1 MILYQQGGDS
11 LSVGERL
18 QKARKALHVTQVEFG
33 ESLGITQ
40 SAISAVE
47 SGKVKLTDRLA
58 QSIQSN
64 YNINVEWLRTGEGEM
79 LVEPSEDEQLAQF
92 VGEVLAG
99 RPDDLRRAFLVA
111 MAQLD
116 ENGWNS
122 LASFVRTVYEEG
134 RLDKEKESPIIC
146 Q

>member
-1 MILYQQGGDS
+1 MILYQQGGDF

-18 QKARKALHVTQVEFG
+18 KQARKAIHVTQVEFG
-33 ESLGITQ
+33 ETLGITQ
-40 SAISAVE
+40 AAISSVE

-64 YNINVEWLRTGEGEM
+64 YNISAEWLRTGEGEM

-99 RPDDLRRAFLVA
+99 RPNDLRRAFLVA

-122 LASFVRTVYEEG
+122 LAGFARTVYEEG
-134 RLDKEKESPIIC
+134 RLDRAKEKE
-146 Q
+146 QG

>member
-1 MILYQQGGDS
+1 MTVGDRVKTIRKELMLNQTQFAEKIGIS
-11 LSVGERL
+11 QRALSSIERE
-18 QKARKALHVTQVEFG
+18 T
-33 ESLGITQ
+33 TN
-40 SAISAVE
+40 
-47 SGKVKLTDRLA
+47 LTERNTRE
-58 QSIQSN
+58 ICRVF
-64 YNINVEWLRTGEGEM
+64 NVNEQWLRTGEGEM

-116 ENGWNS
+116 ENGWKC
-122 LASFVRTVYEEG
+122 LASFARTVYEEG

>member
-1 MILYQQGGDS
+1 MS
-11 LSVGERL
+11 RKERF
-18 QKARKALHVTQVEFG
+18 KAARKALGLTQVEFA
-33 ESLGITQ
+33 EKLGMTQ
-40 SAISAVE
+40 AGISAIE
-47 SGKVKLTDRLA
+47 SGRVKTSDRM
-58 QSIQSN
+58 IQILSN
-64 YNINVEWLRTGEGEM
+64 TFSLSAEWLRTGEGEM

-122 LASFVRTVYEEG
+122 LAGFARTVYEEG
-134 RLDKEKESPIIC
+134 RLDRAKEKE
-146 Q
+146 QG

>member
-1 MILYQQGGDS
+1 MS
-11 LSVGERL
+11 RKERF
-18 QKARKALHVTQVEFG
+18 KAARKALGLTQVEFA
-33 ESLGITQ
+33 EKLGMTQ
-40 SAISAVE
+40 AGISAIE
-47 SGKVKLTDRLA
+47 SGRVKTSDRMIQILSNTF
-58 QSIQSN
+58 SISA
-64 YNINVEWLRTGEGEM
+64 EWLRTGEGEM

-122 LASFVRTVYEEG
+122 LAGFVRTVYEEG

>member
-1 MILYQQGGDS
+1 MNRK
-11 LSVGERL
+11 ERF
-18 QKARKALHVTQVEFG
+18 KAARKALGLTQVEFA
-33 ESLGITQ
+33 EKLGMTQ
-40 SAISAVE
+40 AGVSAIE
-47 SGKVKLTDRLA
+47 SGRVKTSDRMIQILSNTF
-58 QSIQSN
+58 SIN
-64 YNINVEWLRTGEGEM
+64 AEWLRTGEGEM

-116 ENGWNS
+116 ENGWKC
-122 LASFVRTVYEEG
+122 LAGFARTVYEEG

>member
-1 MILYQQGGDS
+1 MNRK
-11 LSVGERL
+11 ERF
-18 QKARKALHVTQVEFG
+18 KAARKALGLTQVEFA
-33 ESLGITQ
+33 EKLGMTQ
-40 SAISAVE
+40 AGVSAIE
-47 SGKVKLTDRLA
+47 SGRVKTSDRM
-58 QSIQSN
+58 IQILSN
-64 YNINVEWLRTGEGEM
+64 TFNINAEWLRTGEGEM

-116 ENGWNS
+116 ENGCKC
-122 LASFVRTVYEEG
+122 LASFARTVYEEG

>member
-1 MILYQQGGDS
+1 M
-11 LSVGERL
+11 SVGERL
-18 QKARKALHVTQVEFG
+18 QKARKALHITQVEFG

-40 SAISAVE
+40 SAISTVE

-58 QSIQSN
+58 QSIQNN

-99 RPDDLRRAFLVA
+99 QPDDLRRAFLVA

-122 LASFVRTVYEEG
+122 LAGFARTVYEEG
-134 RLDKEKESPIIC
+134 RLDRAKEKE
-146 Q
+146 QG

>member
-1 MILYQQGGDS
+1 MNRK
-11 LSVGERL
+11 ERF
-18 QKARKALHVTQVEFG
+18 KAARKALGLTQVEFA
-33 ESLGITQ
+33 EKLGMTQ
-40 SAISAVE
+40 AGISAIE
-47 SGKVKLTDRLA
+47 SGRVSTSDRM
-58 QSIQSN
+58 IQILSN
-64 YNINVEWLRTGEGEM
+64 TFNISAEWLRTGEGEM

-116 ENGWNS
+116 ENGWKC
-122 LASFVRTVYEEG
+122 LASFARTVYEEG

>member
-1 MILYQQGGDS
+1 M
-11 LSVGERL
+11 SVGERL

-122 LASFVRTVYEEG
+122 LAGFARTVYEEG
-134 RLDKEKESPIIC
+134 RLDRAKEKE
-146 Q
+146 QG

>member
-1 MILYQQGGDS
+1 M
-11 LSVGERL
+11 SVGERL

-58 QSIQSN
+58 QSIQST

-122 LASFVRTVYEEG
+122 LAGFARTVYEEG
-134 RLDKEKESPIIC
+134 RLDRAKEKE
-146 Q
+146 QG

>member
-1 MILYQQGGDS
+1 MS
-11 LSVGERL
+11 RKERF
-18 QKARKALHVTQVEFG
+18 KAARKALGLTQVEFA
-33 ESLGITQ
+33 EKLGMTQ
-40 SAISAVE
+40 AGISAIE
-47 SGKVKLTDRLA
+47 SGRVKTSDRMIQILSNTF
-58 QSIQSN
+58 SISA
-64 YNINVEWLRTGEGEM
+64 EWLRTGEGEM

-122 LASFVRTVYEEG
+122 LAGFARTVYEEG
-134 RLDKEKESPIIC
+134 RLDKAKEKE
-146 Q
+146 QG

>member
-1 MILYQQGGDS
+1 M
-11 LSVGERL
+11 SVGERL
-18 QKARKALHVTQVEFG
+18 QKARKALHITQVEFG

-40 SAISAVE
+40 SAISTVE

-58 QSIQSN
+58 QSIQNN

-122 LASFVRTVYEEG
+122 LAGFARTVYEEG
-134 RLDKEKESPIIC
+134 RLDRAKEKE
-146 Q
+146 QG

>member
-1 MILYQQGGDS
+1 M
-11 LSVGERL
+11 SVGERL

-58 QSIQSN
+58 QSIQCN

-122 LASFVRTVYEEG
+122 LAGFARTVYEEG
-134 RLDKEKESPIIC
+134 RLDRAKEKE
-146 Q
+146 QG

>member
-1 MILYQQGGDS
+1 MTVGDRVKTIRKELMLNQTQFAEKIGIS
-11 LSVGERL
+11 QRALSSIERE
-18 QKARKALHVTQVEFG
+18 T
-33 ESLGITQ
+33 TN
-40 SAISAVE
+40 
-47 SGKVKLTDRLA
+47 LTERN
-58 QSIQSN
+58 SREICRVF
-64 YNINVEWLRTGEGEM
+64 NVNEQWLRTGEGEM
-79 LVEPSEDEQLAQF
+79 FLEPSEDEQLAQF

-122 LASFVRTVYEEG
+122 LAGFVRTVYEEG

>member
-1 MILYQQGGDS
+1 MTVGDRVKTIRKELMLNQTQFAEKIGIS
-11 LSVGERL
+11 QRALSSIERE
-18 QKARKALHVTQVEFG
+18 T
-33 ESLGITQ
+33 TN
-40 SAISAVE
+40 
-47 SGKVKLTDRLA
+47 LTERNTRE
-58 QSIQSN
+58 ICRVF
-64 YNINVEWLRTGEGEM
+64 NVNEQWLRTGEGEM
-79 LVEPSEDEQLAQF
+79 FLEPSEDEQLAQF

-116 ENGWNS
+116 ENGWKC
-122 LASFVRTVYEEG
+122 LADFARTVYEEG

>member
-1 MILYQQGGDS
+1 MS
-11 LSVGERL
+11 RKERF
-18 QKARKALHVTQVEFG
+18 KAARKALGLTQVEFA
-33 ESLGITQ
+33 EKLGMTQ
-40 SAISAVE
+40 AGISAIE
-47 SGKVKLTDRLA
+47 SGRVKTSDRMIQILSNTF
-58 QSIQSN
+58 SISA
-64 YNINVEWLRTGEGEM
+64 EWLRTGEGEM

-122 LASFVRTVYEEG
+122 LAGFARTVYEEG
-134 RLDKEKESPIIC
+134 RLDRAKEKE
-146 Q
+146 QG

>member
-1 MILYQQGGDS
+1 MS
-11 LSVGERL
+11 RKERF
-18 QKARKALHVTQVEFG
+18 KAARKALGLTQVEFA
-33 ESLGITQ
+33 EKLGMTQ
-40 SAISAVE
+40 AGISAIE
-47 SGKVKLTDRLA
+47 SGRVKTSDRMIQILSNTF
-58 QSIQSN
+58 SISA
-64 YNINVEWLRTGEGEM
+64 EWLRTGEGEM

-122 LASFVRTVYEEG
+122 LAGFARTVYEEG
-134 RLDKEKESPIIC
+134 RLDKEKEKE
-146 Q
+146 QG

>member
-1 MILYQQGGDS
+1 MTT
-11 LSVGERL
+11 GERL
-18 QKARKALHVTQVEFG
+18 RKARKALHVTQKDLSEK
-33 ESLGITQ
+33 LGITQ
-40 SAISAVE
+40 AGISSIE
-47 SGKVKLTDRLA
+47 SGRVNLTDRLA
-58 QSIQSN
+58 QSIQDV
-64 YNINVEWLRTGEGEM
+64 YRINADWLRTGEGEM
-79 LVEPSEDEQLAQF
+79 FLEPSEDEQLAQF

-116 ENGWNS
+116 ENGWKC
-122 LASFVRTVYEEG
+122 LADFARTVYEEG

>member
-1 MILYQQGGDS
+1 M
-11 LSVGERL
+11 SVGERL

>member
-1 MILYQQGGDS
+1 MILYQQGGDF

-122 LASFVRTVYEEG
+122 LAGFARTVYEEG
-134 RLDKEKESPIIC
+134 RLDRAKEKE
-146 Q
+146 QG

>member
-1 MILYQQGGDS
+1 MTT
-11 LSVGERL
+11 GERL
-18 QKARKALHVTQVEFG
+18 RKARKALHVTQKDLSEK
-33 ESLGITQ
+33 LNITQ
-40 SAISAVE
+40 AGISSIE
-47 SGKVKLTDRLA
+47 SGRVNLTDRLA
-58 QSIQSN
+58 QSIQDVCK
-64 YNINVEWLRTGEGEM
+64 INADWLRTGEGEM
-79 LVEPSEDEQLAQF
+79 FLDPSEDEQLAQF
-92 VGEVLAG
+92 VGEILAG

-122 LASFVRTVYEEG
+122 LASFVRTVYTEG

>member
-1 MILYQQGGDS
+1 MTIGNR
-11 LSVGERL
+11 VRTV
-18 QKARKALHVTQVEFG
+18 RKTLGLNQTQFAEKI
-33 ESLGITQ
+33 GITQ
-40 SAISAVE
+40 RTLSGIEKEAVN
-47 SGKVKLTDRLA
+47 LTERNA
-58 QSIQSN
+58 KEICRVFHVNNS
-64 YNINVEWLRTGEGEM
+64 WLQTGEGEM

-92 VGEVLAG
+92 VGEILAG

-122 LASFVRTVYEEG
+122 LASFVRTVYKEG
-134 RLDKEKESPIIC
+134 RLDKKKESPIIC

>member
-1 MILYQQGGDS
+1 MNRK
-11 LSVGERL
+11 ERF
-18 QKARKALHVTQVEFG
+18 KAARKALGLTQVEFA
-33 ESLGITQ
+33 EKLGMTQ
-40 SAISAVE
+40 AGVSAIE
-47 SGKVKLTDRLA
+47 SGRVKTSDRMIQILSNTF
-58 QSIQSN
+58 SIN
-64 YNINVEWLRTGEGEM
+64 AEWLRTGEGKM

-116 ENGWNS
+116 ENGWKC
-122 LASFVRTVYEEG
+122 LASFARTVYEEG

>member
-1 MILYQQGGDS
+1 MNRK
-11 LSVGERL
+11 ERF
-18 QKARKALHVTQVEFG
+18 KAARKALGLTQVEFA
-33 ESLGITQ
+33 EKLGMTQ
-40 SAISAVE
+40 AGVSAIE
-47 SGKVKLTDRLA
+47 SGRVKTSDRM
-58 QSIQSN
+58 IQILSN
-64 YNINVEWLRTGEGEM
+64 TFNINAEWLRTGEGEM

-116 ENGWNS
+116 ENGWKC
-122 LASFVRTVYEEG
+122 LASFARTVYEEG

>member
-1 MILYQQGGDS
+1 MTVGDRVKTIRKELMLNQTQFAEKIGIS
-11 LSVGERL
+11 QRALSSIERE
-18 QKARKALHVTQVEFG
+18 T
-33 ESLGITQ
+33 TN
-40 SAISAVE
+40 
-47 SGKVKLTDRLA
+47 LTERNTRE
-58 QSIQSN
+58 ICRVF
-64 YNINVEWLRTGEGEM
+64 NVNEQWLRTGEGKM
-79 LVEPSEDEQLAQF
+79 FLEPSEDEQLAQF

-116 ENGWNS
+116 ENGWKC
-122 LASFVRTVYEEG
+122 LASFARTVYEEG

>member
-1 MILYQQGGDS
+1 M
-11 LSVGERL
+11 SVGERL

-58 QSIQSN
+58 QLIQSN

-122 LASFVRTVYEEG
+122 LAGFARTVYEEG
-134 RLDKEKESPIIC
+134 RLDRAKEKE
-146 Q
+146 QG

>member
-1 MILYQQGGDS
+1 MS
-11 LSVGERL
+11 RKERF
-18 QKARKALHVTQVEFG
+18 KAARKALGLTQVEFA
-33 ESLGITQ
+33 EKLGMTQ
-40 SAISAVE
+40 AGISAIE
-47 SGKVKLTDRLA
+47 SGRVKTSDRMIQILSNTF
-58 QSIQSN
+58 SISA
-64 YNINVEWLRTGEGEM
+64 EWLRTGEGEM

-122 LASFVRTVYEEG
+122 LAGFVRTVYEEG
-134 RLDKEKESPIIC
+134 RLDRAKEKE
-146 Q
+146 QG

>member
-1 MILYQQGGDS
+1 MTLGVIGKKLGM
-11 LSVGERL
+11 
-18 QKARKALHVTQVEFG
+18 TQA
-33 ESLGITQ
+33 GI
-40 SAISAVE
+40 SAIE
-47 SGKVKLTDRLA
+47 SGRVKTSDRMIQILSNTF
-58 QSIQSN
+58 SISA
-64 YNINVEWLRTGEGEM
+64 EWLRTGEGEM

-122 LASFVRTVYEEG
+122 LAGFARTVYEEG
-134 RLDKEKESPIIC
+134 RLDRAKEKE
-146 Q
+146 QG

>member
-1 MILYQQGGDS
+1 MS
-11 LSVGERL
+11 TGERL

-33 ESLGITQ
+33 ETLGITQ

-92 VGEVLAG
+92 VGEILAG

-122 LASFVRTVYEEG
+122 LASFVRTVYTEG
-134 RLDKEKESPIIC
+134 RLDKKKESPIIC